1 MFLRYFARTDESE
14 LGRAA
19 AQYCELLVAT
29 GIPVRLVPTRVAELQ
44 LDTRGRGGGAW
55 DRFRNLLITPM
66 VGKYV
71 NLVCS
76 EPWDWDRFHTPGVRN
91 ILLFADP
98 NLEPSVPQQVL
109 LAAVQQFDS
118 AFALT
123 DQLADVV
130 ERVTGRR
137 PQVAPAGM
145 DWSR

>member
-1 MFLRYFARTDESE
+1 MFLRYFARTDDSE

-19 AQYCELLVAT
+19 ASYCELLVAT

-44 LDTRGRGGGAW
+44 LDSRGHGGGAW
-55 DRFRNLLITPM
+55 DRFRSLLITPM

-71 NLVCS
+71 NLVCG
-76 EPWDWDRFHTPGVRN
+76 EPWDWGRFHTPGVRN

-98 NLEPSVPQQVL
+98 NLEPSVPQPVL
-109 LAAVQQFDS
+109 MAAVQQFDS

-137 PQVAPAGM
+137 PHVAPAGM